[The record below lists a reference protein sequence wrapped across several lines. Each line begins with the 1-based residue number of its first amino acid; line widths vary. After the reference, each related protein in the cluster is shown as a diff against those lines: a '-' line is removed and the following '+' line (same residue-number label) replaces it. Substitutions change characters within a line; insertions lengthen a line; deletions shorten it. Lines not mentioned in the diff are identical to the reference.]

1 MALKVK
7 AKEQLIKVGKYAETY
22 RYVMMPELYTALA
35 QDKVIKEAALRSGV
49 SRGVMQA
56 CWDAA
61 GEVIKAWATEG
72 HSVALPGLG
81 TMRFGLRAKSVDD
94 VNKVKAGLITSR
106 RIIFTPDV
114 DLKEELAKTAVNIT
128 CYDRDGKEVKRVTS
142 TDEGNVEDNEGENGG
157 ENTGDNNGD
166 NNGGDNGGGNN
177 GDNNGGGNGQ
187 LIDVAE
193 GKMTLDAFIAS
204 LTDEDLAWL
213 LGGQPNAGVAN
224 TFGYGNLPDFGV
236 PNAMSADGPAG
247 LRILP
252 EVGVATTA
260 FPCAT
265 LLACTWNPELAEAV
279 GRAAGAEVKE
289 NNIAAWLAPGVNIH
303 RNPLCGRNFEYYSED
318 PLLTGHMAG
327 ALIRGVQSNG
337 VAATAKHFALNN
349 KETNRKQS
357 DSRASER
364 AIREIYLRAFEIIVK
379 QYDVWSVMTSY
390 NLING
395 HRASEYADMIT
406 GVLREEWGFDGLV
419 TTDWWTSGEHYKECA
434 AGNDMKMG
442 AGFPLRLLEALRV
455 GALKRSDME
464 LAAKHIL
471 GMILKLD

>member
-142 TDEGNVEDNEGENGG
+142 TDEGNVEDNEGENTNTGENSG
-157 ENTGDNNGD
+157 ENTGE
-166 NNGGDNGGGNN
+166 NGGDNN

-187 LIDVAE
+187 LID
-193 GKMTLDAFIAS
+193 
-204 LTDEDLAWL
+204 DED
-213 LGGQPNAGVAN
+213 G
-224 TFGYGNLPDFGV
+224 D
-236 PNAMSADGPAG
+236 
-247 LRILP
+247 
-252 EVGVATTA
+252 
-260 FPCAT
+260 
-265 LLACTWNPELAEAV
+265 
-279 GRAAGAEVKE
+279 
-289 NNIAAWLAPGVNIH
+289 
-303 RNPLCGRNFEYYSED
+303 
-318 PLLTGHMAG
+318 
-327 ALIRGVQSNG
+327 
-337 VAATAKHFALNN
+337 
-349 KETNRKQS
+349 
-357 DSRASER
+357 
-364 AIREIYLRAFEIIVK
+364 
-379 QYDVWSVMTSY
+379 
-390 NLING
+390 
-395 HRASEYADMIT
+395 
-406 GVLREEWGFDGLV
+406 
-419 TTDWWTSGEHYKECA
+419 
-434 AGNDMKMG
+434 
-442 AGFPLRLLEALRV
+442 
-455 GALKRSDME
+455 
-464 LAAKHIL
+464 
-471 GMILKLD
+471 